1 MSSYLQPNLAQP
13 APGPG
18 HVAAASYDRAAS
30 RAEWNRFRPLIKRL
44 YVDEEKTLKEVIA
57 IMERDYG
64 HRASIKMYKARI
76 KKWNLDKKT
85 KEAEAWALLRK
96 KLQREAAGKES
107 AFRVRGKTVT
117 IDDVLRYFKRKGILD
132 PETQTPA
139 AGPPTPPAIECW
151 TPVPSPNPEFAS
163 VLGIEEIGSNWF
175 EFPGAEQIGIQSF
188 APGSPLGSSM
198 LGFLNVNQT
207 RQILF
212 SDPEIQS
219 FEIPSSPLPPQSF
232 LVPEKLF
239 ACITTY
245 FHGAFDSGFFETDDR
260 GFLARTA
267 DEAIEDRDPVD
278 FYDLCSS
285 GVDLMDLGSY
295 AVGRRFF
302 SKASSLTQG
311 LLRSQNPRTLENLFG
326 SLILIRNNGYNQVAT
341 VLQTHMRDT
350 ASLLLADGH
359 PWRQL
364 FSQLAN
370 IEEWQFDF
378 ILIEAWRCI
387 CDTFTNSLGEFHR
400 TALFSNIEFQR
411 LKSPSRSD
419 PQLLHNLLVR
429 AEQELGEFDERIFD
443 IQYHYGISLYNNNQ
457 YAEAREVLEEV
468 IVHCEEREGLKFRV
482 ANSLDLIVDC
492 GYLLGCYEENDEF
505 RLQEAIGE
513 LEAVYGKFD
522 VDLFTIKIHQERR
535 LRLLGREAEAAQ
547 LHAEWIE
554 GLGPDDIELESN

>member
-1 MSSYLQPNLAQP
+1 MSSYLQPNLAQQ
-13 APGPG
+13 APGSGP
-18 HVAAASYDRAAS
+18 VAAASYDHAAS

-96 KLQREAAGKES
+96 KLQREAVGKES

-132 PETQTPA
+132 PETQTRA

-151 TPVPSPNPEFAS
+151 TPVPSPNPELAS
-163 VLGIEEIGSNWF
+163 VLEIEETGSNWF

-232 LVPEKLF
+232 LIPEKLF

-245 FHGAFDSGFFETDDR
+245 FRGAFDSGFFETNNA
-260 GFLARTA
+260 GFLIRTA
-267 DEAIEDRDPVD
+267 DKTIKNSHPVD
-278 FYDLCSS
+278 FYNLCYS
-285 GVDLMDLGSY
+285 GVDLMNLESY
-295 AVGRRFF
+295 AEGRRFF
-302 SKASSLTQG
+302 SKASSLSKG
-311 LLRSQNPRTLENLFG
+311 LLRSQHPRTLENVFG
-326 SLILIRNNGYNQVAT
+326 SLIFVRNNGYNQVAT
-341 VLQTHMRDT
+341 LLQTHMQGT
-350 ASLLLADGH
+350 ASLLLVDGH

-364 FSQLAN
+364 FSQLAK
-370 IEEWQFDF
+370 IEEWQFEF
-378 ILIEAWRCI
+378 VLIEAWRCI
-387 CDTFTNSLGEFHR
+387 CDTFTNSLGEFHP
-400 TALFSNIEFQR
+400 TALLSNVEFQR
-411 LKSPSRSD
+411 LKSTSSD
-419 PQLLHNLLVR
+419 PQILHNLLVR
-429 AEQELGEFDERIFD
+429 GEQELGEFDERVVD
-443 IQYHYGISLYNNNQ
+443 IQYNYGVSLYENDR
-457 YAEAREVLEEV
+457 YAEAREALEEV
-468 IVHCEEREGLKFRV
+468 LVRCEGRERLKFRV
-482 ANSLDLIVDC
+482 ANSLDLIVEC

-505 RLQEAIGE
+505 RFREAIRE
-513 LEAVYGKFD
+513 LEAGYGKSD
-522 VDLFTIKIHQERR
+522 AALLTLKTYQERR
-535 LRLLGREAEAAQ
+535 LRWLGREAEAAE

-554 GLGPDDIELESN
+554 ALGPDDIELESN